1 MRNLTLYLIFFCS
14 AFQITTTTFAQTDI
28 IELSKGKQDKG
39 IISGIVVDSATTLP
53 IVHASFQLFNKNDT
67 SRVLNVETTSNGKFI
82 LKDVPL
88 GSYSAQIT
96 TIGYKKRK
104 RDLIVFTEKVKVI
117 DLDTIR
123 LAAKDI
129 YMNEMVISEKY
140 EGVYKDNEKIV
151 VRVNKDLGNN
161 GIEVLENIPMVNVDI
176 DGNVNLAGKEN
187 TKIYIDGIP
196 MDMSGFLKPEE
207 LRHLSVTDIEKIE
220 IITSH
225 SIDYIDAGNSGII
238 NIVTKKKL
246 DNKYTGS
253 ASLGGNTKSSYNA
266 DANLSYI
273 YESLIMRGSH
283 KFNNSDS
290 KISRTSLKSI
300 ILNDSIGYLEQTSD
314 NHNNYIKN
322 DSRINVLYN
331 PDKKN
336 SLTAGII
343 YNDINTTSL
352 LSLLTDQRN
361 NSNNVPSESKTTADK
376 NIKQNFLMLMT
387 SYRRTFSKR
396 NEYFNVAASYNNN
409 EMNTTTTRR
418 YEYSSLADPIRQ
430 NDFSDNSN
438 NNMNWRTRYATP
450 LIDNINLALGYS
462 GNFTELNMKNDY
474 YNYDPITDS
483 FMENISSNNH
493 FKNRKMNHS
502 LSGYVSSK
510 IINIDIMAGI
520 NYETFITKF
529 DEFLL
534 RHSFQKQYSNFLPD
548 ISLSTSIDKN
558 QSINFKWSLNY
569 IYPQNRQI
577 NPYADY
583 SDSTNVTVGNPDLAP
598 SLGNLFTAGYMF
610 YTEGT
615 IINSS
620 IFYYMRDN
628 GIEEI
633 TEQYNLTKAIT
644 TFKNIYST
652 RSYGL
657 SLSANT
663 ELFNFLT
670 INPSLRWT
678 NRKYEGATV
687 QSSGSSL
694 SIYLST
700 YFAFKDFRFQINSY
714 YSAPEYSAQTKSNA
728 NYFVDAAMRCLFFDR
743 SLSVSI
749 KAKDIFNLLSQN
761 STSYG
766 YGFSSSNSMKEKT
779 QIFSLDIS
787 YYFNIK
793 GKEDIEERKDTE
805 EYNDDF

>member
-1 MRNLTLYLIFFCS
+1 MKNFIKYLILFCS
-14 AFQITTTTFAQTDI
+14 AFQTPLITFAQTDI
-28 IELSKGKQDKG
+28 IELSKRKQDKG
-39 IISGIVVDSATTLP
+39 LISGIVVDSATTLP
-53 IVHASFQLFNKNDT
+53 IVHASFQLFDKNDT
-67 SRVLNVETTSNGKFI
+67 ARVLHAETTSNGKFI
-82 LKDVPL
+82 LKDIPL

-104 RDLIVFTEKVKVI
+104 RDLIILTEKVSFI

-140 EGVYKDNEKIV
+140 EGVHKDNEKIV

-253 ASLGGNTKSSYNA
+253 VSLGGNTKSSYNA

-273 YESLIMRGSH
+273 YKSLIIRGSNS
-283 KFNNSDS
+283 FNNSDL

-300 ILNDSIGYLEQTSD
+300 MLNDSIGYLEQTSD
-314 NHNNYIKN
+314 NHNNFIN
-322 DSRINVLYN
+322 NVSRINVVYN
-331 PDKKN
+331 PDKNN

-343 YNDINTTSL
+343 YNNKNTTSL

-361 NSNNVPSESKTTADK
+361 NSNNVFSESNTTVDK
-376 NIKQNFLMLMT
+376 NIKQNFLMLVT
-387 SYRRTFSKR
+387 SYRKTFSKKH
-396 NEYFNVAASYNNN
+396 EYFNLGASYNNN
-409 EMNTTTTRR
+409 KMNTTTTRS
-418 YEYSSLADPIRQ
+418 YDYSSLTDPIRQ

-438 NNMNWRTRYATP
+438 NTLNLRTRYVTP
-450 LIDNINLALGYS
+450 LIDNIKLALGYS
-462 GNFTELNMKNDY
+462 GNLTELNMKNDY
-474 YNYDPITDS
+474 YNYDTITDS
-483 FMENISSNNH
+483 FIENISSNNH
-493 FKNRKMNHS
+493 YKNRNMKHS

-510 IINIDIMAGI
+510 IFNIDMMAGI
-520 NYETFITKF
+520 NYEIFLTKF

-534 RHSFQKQYSNFLPD
+534 RHSFQKQYSNFLPE
-548 ISLSTSIDKN
+548 ISLNTTIDKN
-558 QSINFKWSLNY
+558 QSLNFRWDLNY
-569 IYPQNRQI
+569 AYPQNRQI

-583 SDSTNVTVGNPDLAP
+583 SDSTNVTVGNPGLAP
-598 SLGNLFTAGYMF
+598 SLSNFFTAGYMY
-610 YTEGT
+610 YTEGI
-615 IINSS
+615 IINSN
-620 IFYYMRDN
+620 IFYFTRDN

-652 RSYGL
+652 RGYGL
-657 SLSANT
+657 SLSADT
-663 ELFNFLT
+663 KLFNFLT
-670 INPSLRWT
+670 VSPSLRWT

-687 QSSGSSL
+687 KSSGSSL
-694 SIYLST
+694 SLYLST
-700 YFAFKDFRFQINSY
+700 YFAFKDFRFQITSY

-728 NYFVDAAMRCLFFDR
+728 NYFVDAAMRVLLFDR

-766 YGFSSSNSMKEKT
+766 YGFSSSNNMKEKT

>member
-14 AFQITTTTFAQTDI
+14 AFQITKTTFAQTDI
-28 IELSKGKQDKG
+28 IELSKRKQDKG

-88 GSYSAQIT
+88 GSYSAHIT

-253 ASLGGNTKSSYNA
+253 VSLGGNTKSSYNA

-273 YESLIMRGSH
+273 YKSLIFRGSNS
-283 KFNNSDS
+283 FNNSDS
-290 KISRTSLKSI
+290 KISSTSLKSI

-314 NHNNYIKN
+314 NHNNFINNVSKIYVVYNLDKN
-322 DSRINVLYN
+322 
-331 PDKKN
+331 N
-336 SLTAGII
+336 SLAAGII
-343 YNDINTTSL
+343 YNNKNKTSL

-361 NSNNVPSESKTTADK
+361 NSNNVLSESNTTADK

-387 SYRRTFSKR
+387 SYRRTFSKK
-396 NEYFNVAASYNNN
+396 NEYFNLGASYNNN
-409 EMNTTTTRR
+409 KMNTTTKRS
-418 YEYSSLADPIRQ
+418 YEYSSLTDPIRQ

-438 NNMNWRTRYATP
+438 NNLNWRTRYATP

-483 FMENISSNNH
+483 FIENISSNNH
-493 FKNRKMNHS
+493 YKNRNMNHS

-510 IINIDIMAGI
+510 IINIDMMAGI

-583 SDSTNVTVGNPDLAP
+583 SDSTNITVGNPDLAP

-610 YTEGT
+610 YAEGT

-663 ELFNFLT
+663 ELFSFLT

-687 QSSGSSL
+687 KSSGSSL

-714 YSAPEYSAQTKSNA
+714 YSTPEYSTQTKSNA
-728 NYFVDAAMRCLFFDR
+728 NYSVDAAMRCLFFDR
-743 SLSVSI
+743 SLSISI